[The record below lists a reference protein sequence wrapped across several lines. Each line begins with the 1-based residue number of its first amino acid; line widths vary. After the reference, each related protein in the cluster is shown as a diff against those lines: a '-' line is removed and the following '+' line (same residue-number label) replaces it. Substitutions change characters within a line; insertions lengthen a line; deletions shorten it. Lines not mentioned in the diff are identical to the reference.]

1 MVAYAAEHHVTIV
14 PEIDI
19 PGHMLAALTAYPSLG
34 CIQKGY
40 QVGTQWGIYSDVLC
54 AGNAACYTF
63 LKMLCR
69 AIELFPG
76 PYIHIGEKRMPQ

>member
-1 MVAYAAEHHVTIV
+1 
-14 PEIDI
+14 
-19 PGHMLAALTAYPSLG
+19 MLAALTAYPSLG

-63 LKMLCR
+63 LKDVMQEV
-69 AIELFPG
+69 IELFPG
-76 PYIHIGEKRMPQ
+76 PLYSYRGRRMPQ

>member
-1 MVAYAAEHHVTIV
+1 
-14 PEIDI
+14 
-19 PGHMLAALTAYPSLG
+19 MLAALTAYPSLG

-63 LKMLCR
+63 LKDVMQEV
-69 AIELFPG
+69 IELFPG
-76 PYIHIGEKRMPQ
+76 PYIHIGGDECPNERWKSCENVSRGCAKSYL

>member
-1 MVAYAAEHHVTIV
+1 
-14 PEIDI
+14 
-19 PGHMLAALTAYPSLG
+19 MLAALTAYPSLG

-63 LKMLCR
+63 
-69 AIELFPG
+69 
-76 PYIHIGEKRMPQ
+76 